1 MVRQC
6 LGLCVVLAVGGC
18 TTDTENAPAVPDA
31 GAIVEST
38 TGSASAET
46 DTDSVETDSV
56 ETDSEPADTTKPD
69 SAHGDASVDA
79 SVDAGGLTNGASATS
94 TSPSASQTS
103 GDATSAHD
111 DAGTR
116 SNVSCDVRKLTC
128 RRAEPSCD
136 YGYVPRIIDGCY
148 AECVRIDDCVCN
160 GADACPQPE
169 RYTCNNSRQRCTPYL
184 M

>member
-1 MVRQC
+1 MLRQC

-18 TTDTENAPAVPDA
+18 TTNAENAPAVPDA
-31 GAIVEST
+31 AGAIVEST
-38 TGSASAET
+38 MGSAAAET
-46 DTDSVETDSV
+46 DTDTVETDTV

-79 SVDAGGLTNGASATS
+79 GELTGDTSGASTS
-94 TSPSASQTS
+94 SSASQTS
-103 GDATSAHD
+103 GDATSGDD

-128 RRAEPSCD
+128 KRAEPSCD